1 MRTSDIIR
9 NLRESRNLSQLEMSR
24 RSGISQSTI
33 SAIEKGDRQPSM
45 QMLEKLAE
53 FFAVPT
59 ATLVRTAELDSEK
72 FDQETVSLVLKNQK
86 VREIFDRIRYMDDSE
101 LDVVLT
107 LINALSRNKEQL

>member
-9 NLRESRNLSQLEMSR
+9 NLRESRKLSQLEMSR

-53 FFAVPT
+53 FFSVPT
-59 ATLVRTAELDSEK
+59 ATLVQTAELDSVK

-86 VREIFDRIRYMDDSE
+86 VREIFDRIRYMEDSE
-101 LDVVLT
+101 LNVVLT
-107 LINALSRNKEQL
+107 LVNALSRNKEQI